1 MSYKCIVST
10 YIPGHSYV
18 MNKCKHRPKEAL
30 ANRGGNNPAEINIA
44 LEDKENKRVRT
55 YEIAGVARRV
65 AYEHGFKL
73 SKGIAENIAESL
85 KGRKMDV
92 SPNGEIENLHA
103 EIDDIVRGFKRRY
116 SIICLKIHSVYSALC

>member
-1 MSYKCIVST
+1 MSYKCIESSYT
-10 YIPGHSYV
+10 PGHSYI

-30 ANRGGNNPAEINIA
+30 ANRGGNGTYVCRCPAEINIA

-55 YEIAGVARRV
+55 YDIAGVARRV
-65 AYEHGFKL
+65 AYEHGLKL
-73 SKGIAENIAESL
+73 SKGMAENIAESL

-103 EIDDIVRGFKRRY
+103 EIDNIVRRFKRR
-116 SIICLKIHSVYSALC
+116 